1 MPTDETYVHAL
12 DVWGGFGPWWMLAA
26 ALVLLAGVIAWR
38 SIPLVDERKKKEL
51 SIQEEAQQIR
61 REEIALQN
69 RQREDDAANNAR
81 FADAMNRTA
90 DSENAMAAALNAIV
104 AKFDVSSKRSAHMG
118 EQVETIAHQVEDIHM
133 ITVRN
138 QRN

>member
-12 DVWGGFGPWWMLAA
+12 DVWGGFGPWWMLVA
-26 ALVLLAGVIAWR
+26 ALVLLFGVIAWR
-38 SIPLVDERKKKEL
+38 SIPLIDERKMKEL
-51 SIQEEAQQIR
+51 AIQEEAQQIR

-69 RQREDDAANNAR
+69 KQREDDAANNAR

-104 AKFDVSSKRSAHMG
+104 AKFDVSSERSAHMG
-118 EQVETIAHQVEDIHM
+118 EQVETIAHQVEDIHA
-133 ITVRN
+133 ITVRS
-138 QRN
+138 RH

>member
-1 MPTDETYVHAL
+1 MPTDETYVHAI
-12 DVWGGFGPWWMLAA
+12 DVWGAFGPWWMLVA

-38 SIPLVDERKKKEL
+38 SIPLVEERKKKGL
-51 SIQEEAQQIR
+51 SIREEAQQIR

-69 RQREDDAANNAR
+69 KQREDDAANNAR

-90 DSENAMAAALNAIV
+90 DSESAMAAALNAIV
-104 AKFDVSSKRSAHMG
+104 AKFDVSSERSAHMG
-118 EQVETIAHQVEDIHM
+118 EQVETIAHQVEDIHA

-138 QRN
+138 RRN

>member
-1 MPTDETYVHAL
+1 MPTDETWVHAL
-12 DVWGGFGPWWMLAA
+12 DVWGGFGPWWMLVA
-26 ALVLLAGVIAWR
+26 ALVLLFGVIAWR

-51 SIQEEAQQIR
+51 AIQEEAQRIR

-104 AKFDVSSKRSAHMG
+104 AKFDVSSERSAHMG
-118 EQVETIAHQVEDIHM
+118 EQVETIAHQVEDIHA

>member
-1 MPTDETYVHAL
+1 MPTDETYVHAI
-12 DVWGGFGPWWMLAA
+12 DVWGGFGPWWMLVAGIV
-26 ALVLLAGVIAWR
+26 VLLGVLAWR
-38 SIPLVDERKKKEL
+38 SLPLMDARKKKEL
-51 SIQEEAQQIR
+51 AIREEAQRIR
-61 REEIALQN
+61 REELALQN

-104 AKFDVSSKRSAHMG
+104 AKFDVSSERSAHMG
-118 EQVETIAHQVEDIHM
+118 EQVETIAHQVDDIHA

-138 QRN
+138 RN

>member
-12 DVWGGFGPWWMLAA
+12 DVWGGFGPWWMLVAGIV
-26 ALVLLAGVIAWR
+26 VLLGVLAWR
-38 SIPLVDERKKKEL
+38 SIPLVDARKKKEL
-51 SIQEEAQQIR
+51 SIQEEAQRIR
-61 REEIALQN
+61 REELALQN
-69 RQREDDAANNAR
+69 KRREDDAANQAR

-104 AKFDVSSKRSAHMG
+104 AKFDVSSERSAHMG
-118 EQVETIAHQVEDIHM
+118 EQVETIAHQVEDIHA

>member
-12 DVWGGFGPWWMLAA
+12 DVWGAFGPWWMLAA
-26 ALVLLAGVIAWR
+26 ALVLLAGVLAWR

-51 SIQEEAQQIR
+51 AIREEAQQIR

-69 RQREDDAANNAR
+69 KQREDDAANNAR

-90 DSENAMAAALNAIV
+90 DSESAMAAALNAIS
-104 AKFDVSSKRSAHMG
+104 AKFDVSSERSAHMG
-118 EQVETIAHQVEDIHM
+118 EQVETIAHQVEDIHAV
-133 ITVRN
+133 TVRN
-138 QRN
+138 RR

>member
-12 DVWGGFGPWWMLAA
+12 DVWGGFGPWWMLVA
-26 ALVLLAGVIAWR
+26 ALVLLFGVIAWR
-38 SIPLVDERKKKEL
+38 SIPLIDERKKKEL
-51 SIQEEAQQIR
+51 AIQEEAQQIR

-69 RQREDDAANNAR
+69 KQREDDAANNAR

-104 AKFDVSSKRSAHMG
+104 AKFDVSSERSAHMG
-118 EQVETIAHQVEDIHM
+118 EQVETIAHQVEDIHA
-133 ITVRN
+133 ITVRS
-138 QRN
+138 RH

>member
-12 DVWGGFGPWWMLAA
+12 DVWGGFGPWWMLVAGIV
-26 ALVLLAGVIAWR
+26 VLIGVLAWR
-38 SIPLVDERKKKEL
+38 SLPLMDARKKKEL
-51 SIQEEAQQIR
+51 SIQEEAQRIR
-61 REEIALQN
+61 REELALQN
-69 RQREDDAANNAR
+69 KRREDDAANQAR

-104 AKFDVSSKRSAHMG
+104 AKFDVSSERSAHMG
-118 EQVETIAHQVEDIHM
+118 EQVETIAHQVEDIHA

-138 QRN
+138 RH

>member
-12 DVWGGFGPWWMLAA
+12 DVWGGFGPWWMLVA
-26 ALVLLAGVIAWR
+26 ALVLLFGVIAWR
-38 SIPLVDERKKKEL
+38 SIPLVDERKKREL
-51 SIQEEAQQIR
+51 AIQEEAQQIR

-69 RQREDDAANNAR
+69 KQREDDAANNAR

-104 AKFDVSSKRSAHMG
+104 AKFDVSSERSAHMG
-118 EQVETIAHQVEDIHM
+118 EQVETIAHQVEDIHA

-138 QRN
+138 RRN

>member
-12 DVWGGFGPWWMLAA
+12 DVWGGFGPWWMLVA
-26 ALVLLAGVIAWR
+26 ALVLLFGVIAWR
-38 SIPLVDERKKKEL
+38 SLPLIDERKKKEL
-51 SIQEEAQQIR
+51 AIQEEAQRIR

-104 AKFDVSSKRSAHMG
+104 AKFDVSSERSAHMG
-118 EQVETIAHQVEDIHM
+118 EQVETIAHQVEDIHA

>member
-12 DVWGGFGPWWMLAA
+12 DVWGGFGPWWMLVA
-26 ALVLLAGVIAWR
+26 ALVLLFGVIAWR
-38 SIPLVDERKKKEL
+38 SIPLVDERKKREL
-51 SIQEEAQQIR
+51 SIREEAQQIR

-69 RQREDDAANNAR
+69 KQREDDAANNAR

-104 AKFDVSSKRSAHMG
+104 AKFDVSSERSAHMG
-118 EQVETIAHQVEDIHM
+118 EQVETIAHQVEDIHA

>member
-12 DVWGGFGPWWMLAA
+12 DVWGGFGPWWMLIAA
-26 ALVLLAGVIAWR
+26 IVVLLGVLAWR
-38 SIPLVDERKKKEL
+38 SLPLMDARKKKEL
-51 SIQEEAQQIR
+51 SIQEEAQRIR

-69 RQREDDAANNAR
+69 KQREDDAANNAR

-104 AKFDVSSKRSAHMG
+104 AKFDVSSERSAHMG
-118 EQVETIAHQVEDIHM
+118 EQVETIAHQVEDIHA
-133 ITVRN
+133 ITVRD
-138 QRN
+138 RH

>member
-12 DVWGGFGPWWMLAA
+12 DVWGGFGPWWMLVAA
-26 ALVLLAGVIAWR
+26 VVLLLGILAWR

-51 SIQEEAQQIR
+51 SIQEEAQRIR

-69 RQREDDAANNAR
+69 KQREDDAANNAR

-104 AKFDVSSKRSAHMG
+104 AKFDVSSERSAHMG
-118 EQVETIAHQVEDIHM
+118 EQVETIAHQVEDIHA

>member
-1 MPTDETYVHAL
+1 MPTDENYVHAIE
-12 DVWGGFGPWWMLAA
+12 VWGAFGPWWMLVA

-51 SIQEEAQQIR
+51 SIREEAQQIR

-69 RQREDDAANNAR
+69 KQREDDAANNAR

-90 DSENAMAAALNAIV
+90 DSESAMAAALNAIV
-104 AKFDVSSKRSAHMG
+104 AKFDVSSERSAHMG
-118 EQVETIAHQVEDIHM
+118 EQVETIAHQVEDIHA

-138 QRN
+138 RRN

>member
-51 SIQEEAQQIR
+51 AIQEEAQRIR

-69 RQREDDAANNAR
+69 KQREDDAANNAR

-90 DSENAMAAALNAIV
+90 DSESAMAAALNAIV
-104 AKFDVSSKRSAHMG
+104 AKFDVSSERSAHMG
-118 EQVETIAHQVEDIHM
+118 EQVETIAHQVEDIHA

-138 QRN
+138 RRN

>member
-12 DVWGGFGPWWMLAA
+12 DVWGGFGPWWMLVA
-26 ALVLLAGVIAWR
+26 ALVLLFGVIAWR

-51 SIQEEAQQIR
+51 AIQEEAQRIR

-104 AKFDVSSKRSAHMG
+104 AKFDVSSERSAHMG
-118 EQVETIAHQVEDIHM
+118 EQVETIAHQVEDIHA

-138 QRN
+138 RRN

>member
-38 SIPLVDERKKKEL
+38 SIPLVDERKTKEL
-51 SIQEEAQQIR
+51 SIQEEAQRIR
-61 REEIALQN
+61 REEIALQSK
-69 RQREDDAANNAR
+69 QREDDAANNAR

-104 AKFDVSSKRSAHMG
+104 AKFDVSSERSAHMG
-118 EQVETIAHQVEDIHM
+118 EQVETIAHQVEDIHA

>member
-26 ALVLLAGVIAWR
+26 ALVLLAGILAWR
-38 SIPLVDERKKKEL
+38 SIPLVDERKKREL
-51 SIQEEAQQIR
+51 AIREEAQQIR

-69 RQREDDAANNAR
+69 KQREDDAANNAR

-90 DSENAMAAALNAIV
+90 DSESAMAAALNAIV
-104 AKFDVSSKRSAHMG
+104 AKFDVSSERSAHMG
-118 EQVETIAHQVEDIHM
+118 EQVETIAHQVDDIHA

-138 QRN
+138 RRN

>member
-12 DVWGGFGPWWMLAA
+12 DVWGGFGPWWMLVA
-26 ALVLLAGVIAWR
+26 ALVLLFGVIAWR
-38 SIPLVDERKKKEL
+38 SIPLVDERKKREL
-51 SIQEEAQQIR
+51 SIREEAQQIR

-69 RQREDDAANNAR
+69 KQREDDAANNAR

-104 AKFDVSSKRSAHMG
+104 AKFDVSSERSAHMG
-118 EQVETIAHQVEDIHM
+118 EQVETIAHQVDDIHA

-138 QRN
+138 QH

>member
-26 ALVLLAGVIAWR
+26 ALVLLAGVLAWR
-38 SIPLVDERKKKEL
+38 CIPLVNARRTKEL
-51 SIQEEAQQIR
+51 AIQEEAQKIR

-69 RQREDDAANNAR
+69 KQREDDAANAAR

-90 DSENAMAAALNAIV
+90 DSENAMAAALNAIS
-104 AKFDVSSKRSAHMG
+104 AKFEVSSERSAHMG
-118 EQVETIAHQVEDIHM
+118 EQVETIAHQVSDIHAV
-133 ITVRN
+133 TVRGGK
-138 QRN
+138 

>member
-12 DVWGGFGPWWMLAA
+12 DVWGGFGPWWMLVA
-26 ALVLLAGVIAWR
+26 ALVLLFGVIAWR
-38 SIPLVDERKKKEL
+38 SIPLIDERKKKEL
-51 SIQEEAQQIR
+51 AIQEEAQQIR

-69 RQREDDAANNAR
+69 KQREDDAANNAR

-104 AKFDVSSKRSAHMG
+104 AKFDVSSERSAHMG
-118 EQVETIAHQVEDIHM
+118 EQVETIAHQVEDIHA

>member
-12 DVWGGFGPWWMLAA
+12 DVWGGFGPWWMLVAA
-26 ALVLLAGVIAWR
+26 VVLLLGILAWR

-51 SIQEEAQQIR
+51 SIQEEAQRIR

-69 RQREDDAANNAR
+69 KQREDDAANNAR

-104 AKFDVSSKRSAHMG
+104 AKFDVSSERSAHMG
-118 EQVETIAHQVEDIHM
+118 EQVETIAHQVEDIHA

-138 QRN
+138 QCN

>member
-12 DVWGGFGPWWMLAA
+12 DVWGAFGPWWMLVA
-26 ALVLLAGVIAWR
+26 ALVLLFGVIAWR
-38 SIPLVDERKKKEL
+38 SIPLIDERKKKEL
-51 SIQEEAQQIR
+51 AIQEEAQQIR

-69 RQREDDAANNAR
+69 KQREDDAANNAR

-104 AKFDVSSKRSAHMG
+104 AKFDVSSERSAHMG
-118 EQVETIAHQVEDIHM
+118 EQVETIAHQVEDIHA
-133 ITVRN
+133 ITVRS
-138 QRN
+138 RH

>member
-12 DVWGGFGPWWMLAA
+12 DVWGAFGPWWMLVAGIV
-26 ALVLLAGVIAWR
+26 VLLGVLAWR
-38 SIPLVDERKKKEL
+38 SLPLMDARKKKEL
-51 SIQEEAQQIR
+51 ALREEAQRIR
-61 REEIALQN
+61 REELALQN
-69 RQREDDAANNAR
+69 KQREDDAANNAR

-104 AKFDVSSKRSAHMG
+104 AKFDVSSERSAHMG
-118 EQVETIAHQVEDIHM
+118 EQVETIAHQVEDIHA